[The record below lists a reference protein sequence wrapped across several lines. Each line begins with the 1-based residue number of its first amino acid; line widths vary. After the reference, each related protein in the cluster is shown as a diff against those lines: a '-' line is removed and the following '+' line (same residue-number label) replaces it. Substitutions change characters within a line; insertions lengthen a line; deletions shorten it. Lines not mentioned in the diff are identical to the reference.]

1 MKESLVLSQRTRR
14 ILAVIEP
21 IVFARRKLTLVILGV
36 VTLVLLAFASRLAPD
51 AGYEKTIPLN
61 HPYMAV
67 YKQYQR
73 DFGGA
78 NLVLVAV
85 ENTRGDIYQ
94 PGFLEVL
101 RHVTDD
107 VFFLPNVDRARVS
120 SLFTPDTRYIEV
132 VEDGLRGADVIPTN
146 YRPTPEL
153 TAQVRA
159 NVRKA
164 GVIGR
169 LVAND
174 EHGAMVFA
182 EMLEVNPV
190 TGQRVDYKQVADQ
203 LEAIRVKYAK
213 NGIKIHIIGFAKVV
227 GDMTDATSQVVGFFG
242 LTLLL
247 TTFLLWLYCGSLRMA
262 IMPLACAL
270 VSVMWNFGMLVVC
283 GMGLDPFAVL
293 VPFLVLSIS
302 ISHGVQY
309 VNAWVTEVDAGNNSL
324 EASLVTFRRF
334 AIPGTV
340 ALFTAVIGFVTIRLI
355 EIQAIQDMALNASL
369 GCLAIIITNKVLMPI
384 WLSYLPVSNAAQF
397 KESQRLRERL
407 LDPCWHQ
414 LKKLTRPV
422 PSKIVIL
429 GALLVTIWGA
439 SHYADLHIGDIQK
452 GVPELRADSRYN
464 LDTANIV
471 ANYAFGADILK
482 VIAEAEPDSCI
493 SYKRMEEIDR
503 FAWRMENVEG
513 VTTAFSALTYARQV
527 YVGFNEG
534 RPQADTVPRNAQSL
548 SRITSLLPSS
558 AGLFN
563 ANCSALPIF
572 IYLKDHK
579 AETLTHV
586 VNAVK
591 AFNAER
597 KDNGLRFRLATG
609 NAGVMAATNEVIH
622 ADEKQVV
629 IGVFMVIV
637 LFVWLSFRDFASV
650 LSIGA
655 PLAMVSVLAYAFMA
669 ILGIGLKVA
678 TLPVLA
684 MAVGIGVDYGIYH
697 YAILQE
703 SLSMG
708 MKLEEAHYRT
718 LQRSGKAVIFTGF
731 SLSLSVLMWMFSELQ
746 FQRDMGML
754 LAFMFLANMIAAV
767 LLVPAIT
774 RYMIPHSLRD

>member
-1 MKESLVLSQRTRR
+1 MKESLVLSERTRR

-21 IVFARRKLTLVILGV
+21 LVFAKRKLALGV
-36 VTLVLLAFASRLAPD
+36 LGLFTLTMLFFASHLAPD
-51 AGYEKTIPLN
+51 AGYEKTIPLD
-61 HPYMAV
+61 HPYMEV
-67 YKQYQR
+67 YKKYQR

-78 NLVLVAV
+78 NIVLVAV
-85 ENTRGDIYQ
+85 QNSRGDIYQ
-94 PGFLEVL
+94 PAFLEKL
-101 RHVTDD
+101 RKVTDD

-120 SLFTPDTRYIEV
+120 SLFTPSTRYIEV
-132 VEDGLRGADVIPTN
+132 VEDGLRGADVIPAD
-146 YRPTPEL
+146 YQPTPEMMD
-153 TAQVRA
+153 QVRS

-164 GVIGR
+164 GIVGR

-182 EMLEVNPV
+182 EMLEVDPV
-190 TGQRVDYKQVADQ
+190 TGKRIDYKQVADQ
-203 LEAIRVKYAK
+203 LEDIRKKYE
-213 NGIKIHIIGFAKVV
+213 NEGVSIHVIGFAKVV
-227 GDMTDATSQVVGFFG
+227 GDMTDATAQVFLFFM

-247 TTFLLWLYCGSLRMA
+247 TTGLLWIYCGSLRMA
-262 IMPLACAL
+262 VMPLACAL
-270 VSVMWNFGMLVVC
+270 VSVMWNFGLLVVF

-309 VNAWVTEVDAGNNSL
+309 VNAWVTEVDAGNTSL
-324 EASLVTFRRF
+324 EASLITFRRF
-334 AIPGTV
+334 AIPGTI
-340 ALFTAVIGFVTIRLI
+340 ALLTAVIGFVTIMVIDI
-355 EIQAIQDMALNASL
+355 EAIQDMALNASL
-369 GCLAIIITNKVLMPI
+369 GCMAIIITNKVLMPI
-384 WLSYLPVSNAAQF
+384 WLSYMPVSNASQF
-397 KESQRLRERL
+397 KEAQRVRERL

-422 PSKIVIL
+422 QSKVVIG
-429 GALLVTIWGA
+429 GAILVTIWGA
-439 SHYADLHIGDIQK
+439 WHYQDLHVGDIQN

-464 LDTANIV
+464 QDTATIV
-471 ANYAFGADILK
+471 DNYAIGADILK
-482 VIAEAEPDSCI
+482 VIAEAGPDACI
-493 SYKRMEEIDR
+493 NYEWMEEIDR
-503 FAWRMENVEG
+503 FAWRMENVDG
-513 VTTAFSALTYARQV
+513 VAKAFSALTYARQV

-534 RPQADTVPRNAQSL
+534 RPHADVVPRNPQSL

-563 ANCSALPIF
+563 SNCSALPVF

-579 AETLTHV
+579 AETLEHV

-591 AFNAER
+591 EFNAER
-597 KDNGLRFRLATG
+597 KPNGMTFRLATG

-629 IGVFMVIV
+629 IGVFLIII
-637 LFVWLSFRDFASV
+637 LFVWLSFRDAASV
-650 LSIGA
+650 LSIGL

-669 ILGIGLKVA
+669 LLGIGLKVA

-703 SLSMG
+703 SMGMG

-718 LQRSGKAVIFTGF
+718 LQRSGKAVIFTGVA
-731 SLSLSVLMWMFSELQ
+731 LALSVAMWMFSELQ
-746 FQRDMGML
+746 FQRDMGVL
-754 LAFMFLANMIAAV
+754 LAFMFLANMVAAV

-774 RYMIPHSLRD
+774 RYMIPHNIRD

>member
-1 MKESLVLSQRTRR
+1 MKESLVLSAQTRR
-14 ILAVIEP
+14 ILDAVEP
-21 IVFARRKLTLVILGV
+21 LVFARRKLTLAVLAVI
-36 VTLVLLAFASRLAPD
+36 TIVLLAFASQLKPD
-51 AGYEKTIPLN
+51 AGYEKTIPLD

-67 YKQYQR
+67 YKEYQR

-78 NLVLVAV
+78 NIVLVAIQ
-85 ENTRGDIYQ
+85 NTRGDIYQ
-94 PGFLEVL
+94 PGFLEKL
-101 RHVTDD
+101 RKVTDD

-120 SLFTPDTRYIEV
+120 SLFTPSTRYIEV
-132 VEDGLRGADVIPTN
+132 VEDGLRGADVIPAN
-146 YRPTPEL
+146 YSPSPEM
-153 TAQVRA
+153 TAQIRS
-159 NVRKA
+159 NVRKS

-174 EHGAMVFA
+174 ERGAMVFA
-182 EMLEVNPV
+182 EMLEVDPV
-190 TGQRVDYKQVADQ
+190 TGNRMDYKKVADQ
-203 LEAIRVKYAK
+203 LEAIRSKYEK
-213 NGIKIHIIGFAKVV
+213 DGVTVHIIGFAKVV
-227 GDMTDATSQVVGFFG
+227 GDMTDATAQVFMFFL

-247 TTFLLWLYCGSLRMA
+247 TTGLLWLYCGALRMA
-262 IMPLACAL
+262 VMPLACAL
-270 VSVMWNFGMLVVC
+270 VSVMWNFGLLVIF

-309 VNAWVTEVDAGNNSL
+309 VNAWVTEVDAGNNSFD
-324 EASLVTFRRF
+324 ASKITFRRF
-334 AIPGTV
+334 AIPGTI
-340 ALFTAVIGFVTIRLI
+340 ALLTAVIGFVTIMLI
-355 EIQAIQDMALNASL
+355 QIEAIQDMALNASL

-384 WLSYLPVSNAAQF
+384 WLSYMPVSNASQF
-397 KESQRLRERL
+397 KEAQRTRERL

-422 PSKIVIL
+422 PSKLVIL
-429 GALLVTIWGA
+429 GAILVTIWGA
-439 SHYADLHIGDIQK
+439 THYKDLHIGDIQK

-464 LDTANIV
+464 QDTAVIV
-471 ANYAFGADILK
+471 DNYALGADVLK
-482 VIAEAEPDSCI
+482 VIAEAGPDACI
-493 SYKRMEEIDR
+493 DYKWMQEVDT
-503 FAWRMENVEG
+503 FAWRMQNVDG
-513 VTTAFSALTYARQV
+513 VVTAFSGMTYARQV

-534 RPQADTVPRNAQSL
+534 RPQADTVPRNPQSL
-548 SRITSLLPSS
+548 SRMTSLLPSS

-563 ANCSALPIF
+563 SNCSAMPVF

-579 AETLTHV
+579 AQTLEHV
-586 VNAVK
+586 VEAVK
-591 AFNAER
+591 TFNAER
-597 KDNGLRFRLATG
+597 ESNGMKFRLATG

-622 ADEKQVV
+622 ADEMQVV
-629 IGVFMVIV
+629 LGVFAIIV
-637 LFVWLSFRDFASV
+637 LFVWLSFRDLASV
-650 LSIGA
+650 LSICL

-703 SLSMG
+703 SMGMG
-708 MKLEEAHYRT
+708 MKLEAAHYRT

-731 SLSLSVLMWMFSELQ
+731 ALSLSVAMWMFSELQ

-754 LAFMFLANMIAAV
+754 LAFMFLANMVAAV

-774 RYMIPHSLRD
+774 RYMIPHSVRD

>member
-1 MKESLVLSQRTRR
+1 MKESLVLSAQTRR
-14 ILAVIEP
+14 ILDAVEP
-21 IVFARRKLTLVILGV
+21 LVFARRKLTLAVLAVI
-36 VTLVLLAFASRLAPD
+36 TIVLLAFASQLKPD
-51 AGYEKTIPLN
+51 AGYEKTIPLD

-67 YKQYQR
+67 YKEYQR

-78 NLVLVAV
+78 NIVLVAIQ
-85 ENTRGDIYQ
+85 NTRGDIYQ
-94 PGFLEVL
+94 PGFLEKL
-101 RHVTDD
+101 RKVTDD

-120 SLFTPDTRYIEV
+120 SLFTPSTRYIEV
-132 VEDGLRGADVIPTN
+132 VEDGLRGADVIPAN
-146 YRPTPEL
+146 YSPSPEM
-153 TAQVRA
+153 TAQIRS
-159 NVRKA
+159 NVRKS

-174 EHGAMVFA
+174 ERGAMVFA
-182 EMLEVNPV
+182 EMLEVDPV
-190 TGQRVDYKQVADQ
+190 TGNRMDYKKVADQ
-203 LEAIRVKYAK
+203 LEAIRSKYEK
-213 NGIKIHIIGFAKVV
+213 DGVTVHIIGFAKVV
-227 GDMTDATSQVVGFFG
+227 GDMTDATAQVFMFFL

-247 TTFLLWLYCGSLRMA
+247 TTGLLWLYCGALRMA
-262 IMPLACAL
+262 VMPLACAL
-270 VSVMWNFGMLVVC
+270 VSVMWNFGLLVIF

-309 VNAWVTEVDAGNNSL
+309 VNAWVTEVDAGNNSFD
-324 EASLVTFRRF
+324 ASKITFRRF
-334 AIPGTV
+334 AIPGTI
-340 ALFTAVIGFVTIRLI
+340 ALLTAVIGFVTIMLI
-355 EIQAIQDMALNASL
+355 QIEAIQDMALNASL

-384 WLSYLPVSNAAQF
+384 WLSYMPVSNASQF
-397 KESQRLRERL
+397 KEAQRTRERL

-422 PSKIVIL
+422 PSKLVIL
-429 GALLVTIWGA
+429 GAILVTIWGA
-439 SHYADLHIGDIQK
+439 THYKDLHIGDIQK

-464 LDTANIV
+464 QDTAVIV
-471 ANYAFGADILK
+471 DNYALGADVLK
-482 VIAEAEPDSCI
+482 VIAEAGPDACI
-493 SYKRMEEIDR
+493 DYKWMQEVDT
-503 FAWRMENVEG
+503 FAWRMQNVDG
-513 VTTAFSALTYARQV
+513 VVTAFSGMTYARQV

-534 RPQADTVPRNAQSL
+534 RPQADTVPRNPQSL
-548 SRITSLLPSS
+548 SRMTSLLPSS

-563 ANCSALPIF
+563 SNCSAMPVF

-579 AETLTHV
+579 AQTLEHV
-586 VNAVK
+586 VEAVK
-591 AFNAER
+591 TFNAER
-597 KDNGLRFRLATG
+597 ESNGMKFRLATG

-622 ADEKQVV
+622 ADEMQVV
-629 IGVFMVIV
+629 LGVFAIIV
-637 LFVWLSFRDFASV
+637 LFVWLSFRDLASV
-650 LSIGA
+650 LSICL

-703 SLSMG
+703 SMGMG
-708 MKLEEAHYRT
+708 MKLEAAHYRT

-731 SLSLSVLMWMFSELQ
+731 ALSLSVAMWMFSELQ

-754 LAFMFLANMIAAV
+754 LAFMFLANMVAAV

-774 RYMIPHSLRD
+774 RYMIPHSIRD